1 MYSPRAARRLPPR
14 RLEFFLT
21 HEKKVDGQDK
31 LLVGKAALAELYAE
45 VLGGSAPPTDLGQL
59 ESLGTFSFL
68 LAPTQKTALDNAT
81 KALVCAGASKGATSA
96 SSSGGVR
103 GEKAKV
109 GKKGSRKDDDMA
121 SAAALF
127 GM

>member
-81 KALVCAGASKGATSA
+81 KALVCAGARKDATSA
-96 SSSGGVR
+96 SSSGGGSR
-103 GEKAKV
+103 GEGQGGQEGLAK
-109 GKKGSRKDDDMA
+109 G
-121 SAAALF
+121 
-127 GM
+127 